1 MISDSNGAAP
11 LRVGVVGCGDISTM
25 HFDAITAD
33 PKAALVAVAD
43 VDLDAATAASAHHGG
58 NAYTELDAMLDRERL
73 DVLHVCT
80 PHYVHAPMAIAALRR
95 GVHVLLEKPV
105 ATTVADAAAVVEAAA
120 AGSAMVGVC
129 FQNRYNSTARRI
141 RALLD
146 SGALGPVLG
155 GRASVTWYRDA
166 GYYLRRPWRGTWAQ
180 AGGGVLINQAIHTL
194 DLLQWYLGD
203 VVEVFGQAGQLAL
216 QDVIEVEDSA
226 TLRLIHDGGAV
237 SLFLASN
244 GYGENAPI
252 TLELRTER
260 ARLRLDGDLRI
271 EWADGHVEVV
281 NETVLSSGERAYWGA
296 SHGLLI
302 NDFYA
307 HVRSRRHF
315 WIDAAE
321 AMKTLRILTAVYA
334 QSGLGRQ
341 PVV

>member
-1 MISDSNGAAP
+1 MTDRAGP
-11 LRVGVVGCGDISTM
+11 LRVGLVGCGDISPM
-25 HFDAITAD
+25 HLEAIAAD
-33 PKAALVAVAD
+33 PDATLVAVAD
-43 VDLDAATAASAHHGG
+43 VDLDAAMAASAHYGG
-58 NAYTELDAMLDRERL
+58 RAYADLDATLDGERL

-80 PHYVHAPMAIAALRR
+80 PHHLHAPMAIAALQR

-105 ATTVADAAAVVEAAA
+105 ATTMTDAEAVAEAAA

-129 FQNRYNSTARRI
+129 FQNRYNSTSRRI

-146 SGALGPVLG
+146 SGAVGAVLG
-155 GRASVTWYRDA
+155 GRASVTWFRDA

-216 QDVIEVEDSA
+216 ADVMEVEDTA
-226 TLRLIHDGGAV
+226 ALRLIHDGGAV

-260 ARLRLDGDLRI
+260 ARLRLDGDLRV
-271 EWADGHVEVV
+271 EWVDGHVEVV
-281 NETVLSSGERAYWGA
+281 TETVPSNGERAYWGA

-302 NDFYA
+302 QDFYA

-321 AMKTLRILTAVYA
+321 AMKALRILTAVYA
-334 QSGLGRQ
+334 QSGLVRQ